1 MHSHFANIKTLNLA
15 NINKI
20 QHKCSHHG
28 DNLAEDCQHSHNRI
42 HTKIILNFDKAGFE
56 KKYLCKAWIFSS
68 IVYYWSKDCNEN
80 VDNGDTNQLWNRS
93 GDKLKLKS
101 RIGSYHMIKNSD

>member
-1 MHSHFANIKTLNLA
+1 MQSHFANIKTLNLA

-56 KKYLCKAWIFSS
+56 KIPVQSMDILQYCILL
-68 IVYYWSKDCNEN
+68 V
-80 VDNGDTNQLWNRS
+80 QRLQ
-93 GDKLKLKS
+93 
-101 RIGSYHMIKNSD
+101 